1 MIDLVKYGWIKRDI
15 SDSIYKTKFHTI
27 SILMTTFG
35 SKDENFQYVLIDQYF
50 IKEDNLYFIGNNEI
64 YSINLND
71 YFHQDIYKDPEGDYK
86 KIKFICKYNI
96 ENIFAYELISDQ
108 LRRDKR
114 LNTILSYSQSESV

>member
-1 MIDLVKYGWIKRDI
+1 MINLVKYGWIKMDI

-27 SILMTTFG
+27 SILMRTFK
-35 SKDENFQYVLIDQYF
+35 SQEIENFQYVLIDQYF

-96 ENIFAYELISDQ
+96 ENIFIYELISDQ
-108 LRRDKR
+108 LRRDKI
-114 LNTILSYSQSESV
+114 LNVILN